1 MMTGFKEVAA
11 SHHHETNGKTLLQWF
26 TLVHGC
32 SYITE
37 FLSLTGVHDW
47 INLNEASQS
56 RSMYRILRQARPT
69 NSIKLFLSLAL
80 HVSYVY
86 CSWLNQSNPCRQPT
100 VCSRLCAVWQE
111 LGLELHRSPR
121 LGRPLMPCSCSV
133 PSVSIQPRRVQLSPA
148 AVRGACSWSA
158 RISAGGRLRG
168 TAHARRCLHARGCHF
183 FCFN

>member
-11 SHHHETNGKTLLQWF
+11 SHHHHETNGKTLLQWF

-47 INLNEASQS
+47 INLNEASPS

-69 NSIKLFLSLAL
+69 NSIR
-80 HVSYVY
+80 
-86 CSWLNQSNPCRQPT
+86 LNQSNPCRQPT

-111 LGLELHRSPR
+111 LGLELHQSPR

-133 PSVSIQPRRVQLSPA
+133 PTVSIQRRRVQLSPA

-168 TAHARRCLHARGCHF
+168 TAHARGCLHDRGRHF